1 MDVRHYV
8 EELTLAPGPDPLL
21 LAWRPPSFR
30 GGEAAAAA
38 PSWQKAPGVI
48 DAGAIL
54 TFDGEVTAQQRED
67 VLFSVQLAQR
77 AASSGLDRH
86 RDTEAWYGRY
96 SEVLEGVG
104 WVPSQSA
111 IVKQEEDAGEM
122 RMDRRAL
129 TLLMAVASQNMLGVL
144 TEAIGAL
151 EGLADKD
158 GRITLFESFASK
170 EGSSSF
176 QLGAVS
182 PENGQLAL
190 AMGAF
195 HFKAADRRRKIL
207 LFSSGKQGSQFWSSA
222 QKYIL
227 NEPYYALARE
237 AVRVKLGNPADFIA
251 GLGKLG

>member
-1 MDVRHYV
+1 MDVRDYV
-8 EELTLAPGPDPLL
+8 EGLTLAPGPDPLL
-21 LAWRPPSFR
+21 LPWRPEGLR
-30 GGEAAAAA
+30 GAKTAAG
-38 PSWQKAPGVI
+38 PSWQMTPGVI

-54 TFDGEVTAQQRED
+54 TFDGEVTPQQRED

-77 AASSGLDRH
+77 AASGEFNRH
-86 RDTEAWYGRY
+86 HETEAWYVRY
-96 SEVLEGVG
+96 SQVLEGVG

-111 IVKQEEDAGEM
+111 IVKQEEDSGEM

-129 TLLMAVASQNMLGVL
+129 TLLMAVATQNMLGVL
-144 TEAIGAL
+144 TQAIGAL

-158 GRITLFESFASK
+158 GRITLFENFASK

-182 PENGQLAL
+182 PEDGQLAL

-207 LFSSGKQGSQFWSSA
+207 LFSSGAQGSRFWSSA

-227 NEPYYALARE
+227 NEPYYARARE
-237 AVRVKLGNPADFIA
+237 AVLVKLGNPADFIA
-251 GLGKLG
+251 GLGKIG